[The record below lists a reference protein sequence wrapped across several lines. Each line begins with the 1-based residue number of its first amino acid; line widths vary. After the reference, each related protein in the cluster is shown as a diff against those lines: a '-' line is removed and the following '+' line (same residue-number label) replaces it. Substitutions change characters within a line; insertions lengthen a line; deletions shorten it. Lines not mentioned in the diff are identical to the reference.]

1 MPDPRRLLDRFHRVL
16 VEEIRASHPEYLEST
31 FTVAEIYQNLVPYRT
46 HRDALGVEMN
56 GDYEDALV
64 RLLAG
69 EGDFLLLE
77 SEPARRRIEAELRTS
92 NPNTTVYR
100 EFAAAPVRLNPER
113 VPAPAGVPG
122 ERPRTS
128 GRAGAAAGEEVLPAA
143 PDRAAPVNPEL
154 GLFVADLF
162 GGSGEEGPG
171 QVPPDAS
178 AAGTAGEGAGRSA
191 VAPRPGAAEPVLRAP
206 ESPVGLPPTAAPTPP
221 PAPTQTAPST
231 PPASEASPPP
241 SPPSSLPPA
250 EGSGAA
256 GTAPTATP
264 VAAADPRG
272 VALLLDENL
281 RLRRIVADQALEIQR
296 LRERLAA
303 P

>member
-1 MPDPRRLLDRFHRVL
+1 MPDPRRLLDRFHRAL
-16 VEEIRASHPEYLEST
+16 VEEIRASHPEYLDST

-46 HRDALGVEMN
+46 HRDAIGVEMN

-100 EFAAAPVRLNPER
+100 EFAAAPVRLNPAR
-113 VPAPAGVPG
+113 VGAGAAEPVEP
-122 ERPRTS
+122 PRSS
-128 GRAGAAAGEEVLPAA
+128 GRAGSASAGGPEAT
-143 PDRAAPVNPEL
+143 DRAGPVNPEL

-162 GGSGEEGPG
+162 GGAGEEGPG
-171 QVPPDAS
+171 KAPPDAS
-178 AAGTAGEGAGRSA
+178 AARAAAEEAGRSGA
-191 VAPRPGAAEPVLRAP
+191 VPRPHPSELAPSAPQSPVQPLPPAERAP
-206 ESPVGLPPTAAPTPP
+206 NAEVSPPPPSGPSTPPLAEGPGAVETAPTAAP
-221 PAPTQTAPST
+221 
-231 PPASEASPPP
+231 
-241 SPPSSLPPA
+241 
-250 EGSGAA
+250 
-256 GTAPTATP
+256 
-264 VAAADPRG
+264 AAAEVDPRG